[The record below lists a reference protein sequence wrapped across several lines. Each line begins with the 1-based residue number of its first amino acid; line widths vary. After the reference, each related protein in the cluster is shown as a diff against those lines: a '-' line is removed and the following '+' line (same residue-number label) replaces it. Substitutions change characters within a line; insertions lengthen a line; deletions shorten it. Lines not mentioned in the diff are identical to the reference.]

1 MKNVLLLPLE
11 REITVQPGGPL
22 PKMNAVAV
30 LLLLCMC
37 DACHKQMT
45 PDEAKNQL
53 AGEWTLIVKS
63 SCGDL
68 GIRSDKLI
76 LHHDGR
82 LEQHL
87 EMTNGRRH
95 ESSADSKWSF
105 MPENSVSLDER
116 FNVAKSGAEVTVEKR
131 HEILIVEFT
140 RPPSILLNPDLN
152 CFYQRVSG
160 ARE

>member
-1 MKNVLLLPLE
+1 MS
-11 REITVQPGGPL
+11 
-22 PKMNAVAV
+22 
-30 LLLLCMC
+30 
-37 DACHKQMT
+37 DACHKQVT

-53 AGEWTLIVKS
+53 AGDWKLIIKS
-63 SCGDL
+63 SCADF

-87 EMTNGRRH
+87 EMADGKRY

-105 MPENSVSLDER
+105 MPEKSVSLDER
-116 FNVAKSGAEVTVEKR
+116 FNVAKSGSEITVEKR

-140 RPPSILLNPDLN
+140 KPPSILLNPDLN
-152 CFYQRVSG
+152 CFYQRASS
-160 ARE
+160 ATN